1 MNLISKEA
9 AADLMDVPV
18 SWVNGMIERGMLEK
32 HNQNGMELVDADN
45 MVVRRYASKEFESSS
60 SEHIQSLLRNYS
72 IESKR

>member
-9 AADLMDVPV
+9 AADVMDVPV

-32 HNQNGMELVDADN
+32 HNQNGMELVDADSD
-45 MVVRRYASKEFESSS
+45 VVKRYASKEFESAS

-72 IESKR
+72 IESRR